1 MHAMLGFTSLERAA
15 IEAILGE
22 SGESRATIARQ
33 LLHSVVLSRENTGG
47 GFFTEIEVGS
57 AVESPRVKGSF
68 GENVWMSIDG
78 LEYGLGMILHFK
90 DGRASLLEGYAV
102 GPEDT
107 SSIDFGQAR
116 FVVADAPGPLPPNVR

>member
-1 MHAMLGFTSLERAA
+1 MRGFTSLEQAA
-15 IEAILGE
+15 IDAILGE
-22 SGESRATIARQ
+22 AGESRATIERQ

-57 AVESPRVKGSF
+57 AVESPRVKGSL

-78 LEYGLGMILHFK
+78 LEFGLGIILHFK
-90 DGRASLLEGYAV
+90 GGRANLLEGYAV
-102 GPEDT
+102 GPENT

-116 FVVADAPGPLPPNVR
+116 FVVADVPGPLPLNVR